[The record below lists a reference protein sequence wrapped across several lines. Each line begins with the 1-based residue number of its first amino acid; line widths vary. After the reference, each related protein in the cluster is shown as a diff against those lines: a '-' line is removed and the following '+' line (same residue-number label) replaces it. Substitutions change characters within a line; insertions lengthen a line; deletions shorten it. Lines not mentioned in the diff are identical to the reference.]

1 MKSQGLK
8 GVFLVGCS
16 ISKDMSG
23 EVLAKP
29 KMSFL
34 LGQMVEIENHL
45 SKTRQD
51 FANLEKE
58 LKILNESISNI
69 SQWIE
74 LLDMAIEA
82 GLKNSLFSQ
91 E

>member
-1 MKSQGLK
+1 
-8 GVFLVGCS
+8 
-16 ISKDMSG
+16 
-23 EVLAKP
+23 
-29 KMSFL
+29 MSFL

-91 E
+91 NMPSRGLTLQKRLLLLKREK